1 MFQTLN
7 GQLTDCPLEVSLML
21 RAAEDQ
27 LDPEGHGAVVLLLDW
42 FQLDQ
47 ELILVQ
53 ERPPE
58 TIETSPWRTSEPPQ
72 EEGGVRQRK
81 RSREDP
87 EEGPSPSQRLRSS
100 YGKQPLHVEAL
111 GKVEDSSEAREDS
124 EVPGSSSRSR
134 DTDRSGSGPSS
145 SAGVERSDHSSACI
159 TSSSR
164 IRLTTY
170 STGQTDGR
178 LDMKG

>member
-1 MFQTLN
+1 MANQ
-7 GQLTDCPLEVSLML
+7 QPERSYQPLV
-21 RAAEDQ
+21 RKPP
-27 LDPEGHGAVVLLLDW
+27 DPLLS
-42 FQLDQ
+42 FYCF
-47 ELILVQ
+47 
-53 ERPPE
+53 RE
-58 TIETSPWRTSEPPQ
+58 TIETSPSCASEPSS

-87 EEGPSPSQRLRSS
+87 EEGPSPSKRLRTS
-100 YGKQPLHVEAL
+100 YGQDPPHVEAL
-111 GKVEDSSEAREDS
+111 GKAEDSSEAREDPG
-124 EVPGSSSRSR
+124 VPGSSSGSR

-145 SAGVERSDHSSACI
+145 SAGVERLDHSSACI